1 MREQTNNMRNKLRFA
16 LLLGGLLFPAASI
29 FGFTDPA
36 QTSQTHVYTTSGGH
50 SYLGVDIQD
59 VTSERVGALK
69 LKEERG
75 VEVTMVDQDAP
86 AGKAGLKEHDVILE
100 FNGSRVESG
109 EQLRRFIR
117 ETPAGRTVTLGI
129 SRDGSSMNIKVA
141 LADRGKVMSEHM
153 PQVWVQPM
161 PAMPKITIP
170 SFDFQVNYSP
180 FLGVQVESV
189 GRQLGEY
196 FGIKDGEG
204 ILIKSVEKNS
214 PAEKAGLK
222 AGDVIVRADN
232 ERVSDR
238 SDLRRI
244 LGSHRKGGKVAIGV
258 MRDRKEQT
266 ITVDIPEHQSK
277 ESSSIYLDFDDA
289 SGSMEELREWVKEL
303 GSETSRI
310 RERVIKEVQPQVRIA
325 LQQSEQVKT
334 QVKAAVKKAEKDVNR
349 LKIQLERDLRS
360 NWI

>member
-1 MREQTNNMRNKLRFA
+1 MRNKLRFA
-16 LLLGGLLFPAASI
+16 LMLGGLLFPAASI

-36 QTSQTHVYTTSGGH
+36 QTAQTKVYTMSGGH

-59 VTSERVGALK
+59 VSSDRVGPLK

-86 AGKAGLKEHDVILE
+86 AGKAGLKEHDVILD
-100 FNGSRVESG
+100 FNGSKVESG

-117 ETPAGRTVTLGI
+117 ETPPGRTVTLGI
-129 SRDGSSMNIKVA
+129 SRDGNHMTINVQ
-141 LADRGKVMSEHM
+141 LADRTKVMSEHM
-153 PQVWVQPM
+153 PRVRVPM
-161 PAMPKITIP
+161 PAMPPMPEVTMP
-170 SFDFQVNYSP
+170 SMNLQVFTYSP
-180 FLGVQVESV
+180 YLGVQVESV
-189 GRQLGEY
+189 GRQLGEF

-222 AGDVIVRADN
+222 AGDVIIRADN

-238 SDLRRI
+238 SDLRRV
-244 LGSHRKGGKVAIGV
+244 LANHRKGGKVAIGV

-277 ESSSIYLDFDDA
+277 ESSGIYLDFDGM
-289 SGSMEELREWVKEL
+289 SGDLDELRDWVKEL
-303 GSETSRI
+303 GPAI

-325 LQQSEQVKT
+325 LQNSER
-334 QVKAAVKKAEKDVNR
+334 VKAEMKTAVKKAQADTKR
-349 LKIQLERDLRS
+349 LQLELRR
-360 NWI
+360 NLRAGWI

>member
-1 MREQTNNMRNKLRFA
+1 MRSKLRFA

-29 FGFTDPA
+29 FGFTEPV
-36 QTSQTHVYTTSGGH
+36 QTAQTHVYTLSGGR
-50 SYLGVDIQD
+50 SYLGVDIED
-59 VTSERVGALK
+59 ITSDRVGPLK
-69 LKEERG
+69 LREERG

-86 AGKAGLKEHDVILE
+86 AGKAGVKEHDVILE
-100 FNGSRVESG
+100 FNGSKVESG

-117 ETPAGRTVTLGI
+117 ETPPGRTVTLGI
-129 SRDGSSMNIKVA
+129 SRDGSPMNIKVE
-141 LADRGKVMSEHM
+141 LADRSKLMKDSMVHAWAAT
-153 PQVWVQPM
+153 PIPPIPPM
-161 PAMPKITIP
+161 PRINMPTI
-170 SFDFQVNYSP
+170 DFQWNMYSP
-180 FLGVQVESV
+180 YLGVQVENI

-244 LGSHRKGGKVAIGV
+244 LANHRKGGKVAIGII
-258 MRDRKEQT
+258 RDRREQT
-266 ITVDIPEHQSK
+266 ITVDIPEHQSR
-277 ESSSIYLDFDDA
+277 ESSGIYLDFDGV
-289 SGSMEELREWVKEL
+289 SGDIEELREWVKEMKEL
-303 GSETSRI
+303 GPEI

-325 LQQSEQVKT
+325 LEKGQQVKEQVKT
-334 QVKAAVKKAEKDVNR
+334 TVKQAQKDLQHMKVQVRRGD
-349 LKIQLERDLRS
+349 
-360 NWI
+360 WI

>member
-1 MREQTNNMRNKLRFA
+1 MRNKLRFA

-29 FGFTDPA
+29 FGFTEPV

-50 SYLGVDIQD
+50 SYLGVDIAD
-59 VTSERVGALK
+59 ITSDRVGPLK
-69 LKEERG
+69 LREERG

-117 ETPAGRTVTLGI
+117 ETPPGRTVTLGI
-129 SRDGSSMNIKVA
+129 SRDGSSMNIKVE
-141 LADRGKVMSEHM
+141 LVDRSKVMKDSMSH
-153 PQVWVQPM
+153 VWTVKPTPM
-161 PAMPKITIP
+161 PPMPPMPRVTIP
-170 SFDFQVNYSP
+170 TVDFQWNMYSP
-180 FLGVQVESV
+180 YLGVQVESI

-244 LGSHRKGGKVAIGV
+244 LANHRKGGKVAIGV
-258 MRDRKEQT
+258 MRDRREQT

-277 ESSSIYLDFDDA
+277 ESSGIYLDFDGM
-289 SGSMEELREWVKEL
+289 SGSIEELRDWVKEMKEL
-303 GSETSRI
+303 GPEI
-310 RERVIKEVQPQVRIA
+310 RNRVIKEVQPQVRIA
-325 LQQSEQVKT
+325 LEKSQQVKAQVKT
-334 QVKAAVKKAEKDVNR
+334 TVKQAEKELQRMKVQVRRGD
-349 LKIQLERDLRS
+349 
-360 NWI
+360 WI